1 MTSLRYA
8 VQEAI
13 SGDQFL
19 ELLSNTSLGPRR
31 PLHDKACIEAMAA
44 NGNLLV
50 TAWDGEQLVG
60 VARSMTDFVFA
71 CYLSDL
77 AVHEAYQKRGIGR
90 ELIHLT
96 QQQLGPHC
104 KLILLAAPA
113 ASEYYGPLGFDKN
126 DRCWLLER
134 HVSVKG

>member
-1 MTSLRYA
+1 MSLRYA
-8 VQEAI
+8 INEPI
-13 SGDQFL
+13 SATQFI
-19 ELLSNTSLGPRR
+19 ELLRHTSLGERR
-31 PLHDKACIEAMAA
+31 PLHDAECMTAMAA

-60 VARSMTDFVFA
+60 VARSMTDFAFA

-77 AVHEAYQKRGIGR
+77 AVHEDYQKRGIGKV
-90 ELIHLT
+90 LIDLS
-96 QQQLGPHC
+96 QQQLGPRC

-126 DRCWLLER
+126 DRCWTLER
-134 HVSVKG
+134 DVRIKT